1 MTASGRREGWR
12 LLRATLA
19 AQKRGIAL
27 GGLVGLLWS
36 GTKIAVP
43 LLVGAAI
50 NQAVDGHGSLLAWS
64 LTIVVI
70 GLVAGTLSASR
81 RYLAFREARLTER
94 WLRERLFAHLQAL
107 HIGFHDRAQTG
118 QLMSRASNDLQQ
130 VQAFVVMIPLT
141 LSNLALV
148 VGVAVVLLAMNPLLA
163 LCALVPLPIVNVLAK
178 RFSAHIHPA
187 VLAVQAEAA
196 EVATVVEETVAG
208 VRVVKGFGAEP
219 VQLAKFT
226 READDVRT
234 ASLRAAGIRRHYLP
248 AIDLMPS
255 VGLILVLGVGGHLV
269 ARGSLSIGG
278 LVAFNAYVAL
288 LVWPLRTIGMTVSWA
303 QRAAAA
309 LERVHEVL
317 STEPIVTDPPHPK
330 ALPARS
336 AAQRTGGVRFADVR
350 FGYDH
355 AHPVLDGFDLAIEP
369 GSSIAL
375 VGATGSGK
383 STVARLLARFYDVD
397 AGAIELDGI
406 DLRRLRVHDLRSA
419 VGIVF
424 EDTLLFHDTVAANI
438 AFADPD
444 ASFERIERAAALAG
458 AHRLHARAPERLR
471 HAARR
476 ARVLPL
482 GRPAP
487 AHRHRPGDP
496 GRPPRA
502 RARRRHVRRRPV
514 EGARDPRRAG
524 HGDGR
529 AHHDRHRPPARPRS
543 PWPTR
548 WCSSIAG
555 GWRPSGT
562 HQELLAESVRYGEVL
577 AAWAASDAERD
588 AAVADATAT
597 ATSEARADAERDRGR
612 RGGGLTMWASGAVA
626 AEDQLDRAATQA
638 RPPPHGH
645 PRPAGAAGP
654 GRLDPPHRRLH
665 ALPRSPAPPLVRY
678 AIDHGLTPPT
688 STSRP

>member
-141 LSNLALV
+141 MSNLALV
-148 VGVAVVLLAMNPLLA
+148 VGVAAVLLAMNPLLA

-226 READDVRT
+226 REAEDVRT

-269 ARGSLSIGG
+269 AQGSLSIGG

-458 AHRLHARAPERLR
+458 ATEFVHDLPNGYDTLLGERGFSLSGGQRQRIAIARAILADP
-471 HAARR
+471 
-476 ARVLPL
+476 RVLVLDDATSAVDPSKEHEIRDAL
-482 GRPAP
+482 ATVMAERSTIVIAHRPATI
-487 AHRHRPGDP
+487 ALAERVVLLDR
-496 GRPPRA
+496 GR
-502 RARRRHVRRRPV
+502 V
-514 EGARDPRRAG
+514 EAV
-524 HGDGR
+524 
-529 AHHDRHRPPARPRS
+529 
-543 PWPTR
+543 
-548 WCSSIAG
+548 
-555 GWRPSGT
+555 GT

-588 AAVADATAT
+588 AAVATDGDGDGA
-597 ATSEARADAERDRGR
+597 EARGDAERAEDVG
-612 RGGGLTMWASGAVA
+612 ADVGAVA
-626 AEDQLDRAATQA
+626 
-638 RPPPHGH
+638 
-645 PRPAGAAGP
+645 
-654 GRLDPPHRRLH
+654 
-665 ALPRSPAPPLVRY
+665 
-678 AIDHGLTPPT
+678 
-688 STSRP
+688 

>member
-1 MTASGRREGWR
+1 VTASGRREGWR

-27 GGLVGLLWS
+27 GGVVGLLWS

-50 NQAVDGHGSLLAWS
+50 NRAVDGHGSLVAWS

-148 VGVAVVLLAMNPLLA
+148 VGVAAVLLAMNPLLA

-187 VLAVQAEAA
+187 VLAVQAESA
-196 EVATVVEETVAG
+196 EVATVVEETVSG

-226 READDVRT
+226 REAEDVRT

-269 ARGSLSIGG
+269 AQGSLSIGG

-336 AAQRTGGVRFADVR
+336 AALPTGAVRFAGVR
-350 FGYDH
+350 FGYDR
-355 AHPVLDGFDLAIEP
+355 AHPVLDGFDLTIEP

-397 AGAIELDGI
+397 SGAIELDGI

-419 VGIVF
+419 VAIVF

-458 AHRLHARAPERLR
+458 ATEFVHDLPDGYDTLLGERGFSLSGGQRQRIAIARAILADP
-471 HAARR
+471 
-476 ARVLPL
+476 RVLVLDDATSAVDPSKEHEIRDAL
-482 GRPAP
+482 ATVMAERSTIVIAHRPATI
-487 AHRHRPGDP
+487 ALAERVVLLDR
-496 GRPPRA
+496 GR
-502 RARRRHVRRRPV
+502 V
-514 EGARDPRRAG
+514 EAV
-524 HGDGR
+524 
-529 AHHDRHRPPARPRS
+529 
-543 PWPTR
+543 
-548 WCSSIAG
+548 
-555 GWRPSGT
+555 GT
-562 HQELLAESVRYGEVL
+562 HQELLADSVRYGEVL
-577 AAWAASDAERD
+577 AAWAVRDAERAGE
-588 AAVADATAT
+588 AAVAGEEGEDVGREDA
-597 ATSEARADAERDRGR
+597 RDDAERAEDV
-612 RGGGLTMWASGAVA
+612 GAVA
-626 AEDQLDRAATQA
+626 
-638 RPPPHGH
+638 
-645 PRPAGAAGP
+645 
-654 GRLDPPHRRLH
+654 
-665 ALPRSPAPPLVRY
+665 
-678 AIDHGLTPPT
+678 
-688 STSRP
+688 

>member
-1 MTASGRREGWR
+1 VTASGRREGWR

-19 AQKRGIAL
+19 AQRRGIAL

-50 NQAVDGHGSLLAWS
+50 NQAVDGSGSLLAWS
-64 LTIVVI
+64 LAIVVI

-148 VGVAVVLLAMNPLLA
+148 IGVALVLLAMNPLLA

-219 VQLAKFT
+219 VQLATFT
-226 READDVRT
+226 REAEDVRT

-248 AIDLMPS
+248 AIDLLPS

-269 ARGSLSIGG
+269 VQGSLSIGG

-336 AAQRTGGVRFADVR
+336 AASRTGGVRFAGVR
-350 FGYDH
+350 FGYDR
-355 AHPVLDGFDLAIEP
+355 AHPVLGGFDLVIEP

-458 AHRLHARAPERLR
+458 ASEFVHDLPDGYDTLLGERGFSLSGGQRQRIAIARAILADP
-471 HAARR
+471 
-476 ARVLPL
+476 RVLVLDDATSAVDPSKEHEIRDAL
-482 GRPAP
+482 ATVMAERSTIVIAHRPATI
-487 AHRHRPGDP
+487 ALAERVVLLDR
-496 GRPPRA
+496 GR
-502 RARRRHVRRRPV
+502 V
-514 EGARDPRRAG
+514 EAV
-524 HGDGR
+524 
-529 AHHDRHRPPARPRS
+529 
-543 PWPTR
+543 
-548 WCSSIAG
+548 
-555 GWRPSGT
+555 GT
-562 HQELLAESVRYGEVL
+562 HQELLAGSVRYGEVL
-577 AAWAASDAERD
+577 AAWAVSDAERD
-588 AAVADATAT
+588 AGADG
-597 ATSEARADAERDRGR
+597 EGDGDERGARGDAERAEDV
-612 RGGGLTMWASGAVA
+612 GAVA
-626 AEDQLDRAATQA
+626 
-638 RPPPHGH
+638 
-645 PRPAGAAGP
+645 
-654 GRLDPPHRRLH
+654 
-665 ALPRSPAPPLVRY
+665 
-678 AIDHGLTPPT
+678 
-688 STSRP
+688 